1 MTCKNEAVIVFRT
14 RNSTRDGLDLKVMMR
29 QLVQSLGEYIP
40 RLLSGSSNVGGFSRL
55 IRHLI
60 TGATGTLFYVVIIA
74 VLVELAGMHP
84 VTSVIICT
92 LLLDVFLY
100 VISRTWVYNSTMS
113 HAYAIPRFVFIL
125 VLALVLNSGIMH
137 FTVNVFEL
145 WYVWGLVIATLFVP
159 ATNFLLS
166 YYWAFR

>member
-1 MTCKNEAVIVFRT
+1 M
-14 RNSTRDGLDLKVMMR
+14 
-29 QLVQSLGEYIP
+29 
-40 RLLSGSSNVGGFSRL
+40 
-55 IRHLI
+55 
-60 TGATGTLFYVVIIA
+60 
-74 VLVELAGMHP
+74 LVELAGMHP